1 MKRFKHSRLL
11 LTVGVLAV
19 LLVGTTLALQ
29 VSGAVSLQN
38 LFSAADNETIIEEE
52 GDEKQ
57 VSIVNNSDDP
67 TYVRARVTVE
77 SGSDDAALPP
87 ELTVVYDTNG
97 TYADT
102 SADGL
107 SQNTIVVVFDNNQQW
122 VASAD
127 GFYYYQGILQNKG
140 DKIGF
145 VKKVLVGPGVNELLS
160 EQDTTFQVIV
170 YEESAL
176 ALESTWT
183 QEGMEAAFAKLG

>member
-29 VSGAVSLQN
+29 VSGTLSLQN

-87 ELTVVYDTNG
+87 ELTVVYDTTG
-97 TYADT
+97 QYSKDGSEAPAD
-102 SADGL
+102 
-107 SQNTIVVVFDNNQQW
+107 TIVVVFDNTGKW
-122 VASAD
+122 VANED

-145 VKKVLVGPGVNELLS
+145 VKKVLVGPGVNELLRG
-160 EQDTTFQVIV
+160 QNTTFQVIV

>member
-77 SGSDDAALPP
+77 SGSDSTALPP
-87 ELTVVYDTNG
+87 ELTVVYDTTG
-97 TYADT
+97 QY
-102 SADGL
+102 SEDG
-107 SQNTIVVVFDNNQQW
+107 SEAPTDTIVVVFDNNQQW

-140 DKIGF
+140 NKIGF
-145 VKKVLVGPGVNELLS
+145 VKKVLVGPGVNELLR
-160 EQDTTFQVIV
+160 EQGTTFQVIV

-183 QEGMEAAFAKLG
+183 PEGMKAAFAKLG

>member
-38 LFSAADNETIIEEE
+38 LFSAADNETIIEEK

-87 ELTVVYDTNG
+87 ELTVVYDTTG
-97 TYADT
+97 QYSKDGSEAPAD
-102 SADGL
+102 
-107 SQNTIVVVFDNNQQW
+107 TIVVVFDNNQQW

-127 GFYYYQGILQNKG
+127 GFYYYQGIVDGKG
-140 DKIGF
+140 KISF

-160 EQDTTFQVIV
+160 EQGTTFQVIV